1 MAILQRV
8 RLGTHFLFTLMPGP
22 STLVQTCFGLSQIF
36 FPDHILI
43 YCNRPNYVMLTYAF
57 QFTGKIPLFSF
68 ISTSTV
74 ITHLGRI
81 CCHIVI
87 PVNAPKRAFMDNDNS
102 EDLRLTEG
110 GSFSSDIARAGEPE
124 IINISVRLFHFPKM
138 FL

>member
-1 MAILQRV
+1 MPCSL
-8 RLGTHFLFTLMPGP
+8 THFN
-22 STLVQTCFGLSQIF
+22 SQETF
-36 FPDHILI
+36 
-43 YCNRPNYVMLTYAF
+43 
-57 QFTGKIPLFSF
+57 KF

-124 IINISVRLFHFPKM
+124 IVKLFYFPKNI
-138 FL
+138 FINENKNSYHKAEPELKFCD